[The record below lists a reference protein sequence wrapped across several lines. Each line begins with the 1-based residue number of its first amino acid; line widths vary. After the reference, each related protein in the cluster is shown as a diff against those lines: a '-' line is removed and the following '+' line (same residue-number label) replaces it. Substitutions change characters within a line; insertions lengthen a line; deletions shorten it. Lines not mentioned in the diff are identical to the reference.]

1 MQSKKNLG
9 SRVEL
14 LPGKFCKSG
23 KFLRQGR
30 REKTDI
36 LWSDWLYIWTMLM
49 LNICKHTKILL
60 SGKFSFFSDSVLC
73 KVHVPYGRKIVR
85 HQLHNDLAGVE
96 GGLSTCTVWAACSS
110 SPSSSPSPS
119 LSRLLTSFCS
129 SSPYSSSSFP
139 SSSRFPTLLAVI
151 LTQVDVD
158 TISNFYIFRQ
168 LSSWTWTKQIFTIG
182 TKMLFPVHTH
192 QPI

>member
-1 MQSKKNLG
+1 
-9 SRVEL
+9 
-14 LPGKFCKSG
+14 
-23 KFLRQGR
+23 
-30 REKTDI
+30 
-36 LWSDWLYIWTMLM
+36 M

-73 KVHVPYGRKIVR
+73 KVHVPHGRKIVR

-119 LSRLLTSFCS
+119 LSRLSTCLCS
-129 SSPYSSSSFP
+129 SSPYSSSSSSFD
-139 SSSRFPTLLAVI
+139 SSSRFQTLLAVI

-168 LSSWTWTKQIFTIG
+168 LSSWT
-182 TKMLFPVHTH
+182 
-192 QPI
+192 